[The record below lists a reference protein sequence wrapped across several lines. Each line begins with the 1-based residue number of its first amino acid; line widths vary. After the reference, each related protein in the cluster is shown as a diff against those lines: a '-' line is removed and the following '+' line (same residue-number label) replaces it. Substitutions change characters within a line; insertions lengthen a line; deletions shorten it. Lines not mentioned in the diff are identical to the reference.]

1 MPDCGAAPVT
11 DGANW
16 AEEITMTNQTT
27 NTPEETLDPAD
38 WDSLR
43 ALGHRMVD
51 DMLDYLATVRQRPTW
66 QPLSPAAKRH
76 FDEPLPL
83 AAQGEEQTYADFLTH
98 VLPYPMGNI
107 HPRFWSW
114 VIGSG
119 SPLGMLAELLAAG
132 MNPNAG
138 GAEHAAIYVEE
149 QVLSWCKEMLGYPA
163 TASGL
168 LVSGGSMANLI
179 GLTVARNSQV
189 DYDLRRLG
197 VGAAPKPLVLYA
209 SVETHSSVRK
219 AVEVLGLGSD
229 ALHLIPVQA
238 DYAVDLAALEQAIVE
253 DRTAGKQPFCVVGNA
268 GTVNTGA
275 IDDLSALAALCEQ
288 ENLWFHV
295 DGAFGALAA
304 LSPAL
309 RPQLTGMERADSLA
323 FDLHKWLHAQ
333 YEAGCILV
341 GNADAHRRTFSLTPE
356 YLAHHGERGIT
367 GGSLWFHEYGVQLS
381 RGFRALKIWF
391 ALKAYGIEKHGRL
404 IQQNVD
410 QAHYLARL
418 VDAEPA
424 LERVAPVALQI
435 VCFRYRAEALPDE
448 LQDRINE
455 EIILR
460 LQEEGLAV
468 VTSTT
473 LGGRLVLRCCITNH
487 RTRFEDLDLLV
498 RAVVQI
504 GQAVAEQFAHELAL

>member
-1 MPDCGAAPVT
+1 
-11 DGANW
+11 
-16 AEEITMTNQTT
+16 MT
-27 NTPEETLDPAD
+27 
-38 WDSLR
+38 
-43 ALGHRMVD
+43 
-51 DMLDYLATVRQRPTW
+51 
-66 QPLSPAAKRH
+66 
-76 FDEPLPL
+76 
-83 AAQGEEQTYADFLTH
+83 AQGEAQTYQDFLTH

-107 HPRFWSW
+107 HPRFWGW
-114 VIGSG
+114 VIGGG

-179 GLTVARNSQV
+179 GLTVARNSQAGF
-189 DYDLRRLG
+189 DMRRLG

-229 ALHLIPVQA
+229 ALRLIPVQA
-238 DYAVDLAALEQAIVE
+238 DYTLDLAALEQAIRE
-253 DRTAGKQPFCVVGNA
+253 DRSTGQQPFCVVGNA

-275 IDDLSALAALCEQ
+275 IDDLSALAALCEREQ
-288 ENLWFHV
+288 LWFHV

-304 LSPAL
+304 LAPAL
-309 RPQLTGMERADSLA
+309 RPHLAGMERADSLA
-323 FDLHKWLHAQ
+323 FDLHKWMHAQ

-341 GNADAHRRTFSLTPE
+341 RNAEAHRRTFALTPE

-381 RGFRALKIWF
+381 RGFRALKVWF
-391 ALKAYGIEKHGRL
+391 ALKAYGVEHHGRL

-410 QAHYLARL
+410 QAHYLAHL
-418 VDAEPA
+418 VDAEPS
-424 LERVAPVALQI
+424 LERAAPVALQI
-435 VCFRYRAEALPDE
+435 VCFRYRVATLPGE

-460 LQEEGLAV
+460 LQEEGVAV
-468 VTSTT
+468 VTSTI
-473 LGGRLVLRCCITNH
+473 LGGRLVLRCSITNH
-487 RTRFEDLDLLV
+487 RTLLEDLELLV
-498 RAVVQI
+498 RSVVRM
-504 GQAVAEQFAHELAL
+504 GQTVADHFLRESS